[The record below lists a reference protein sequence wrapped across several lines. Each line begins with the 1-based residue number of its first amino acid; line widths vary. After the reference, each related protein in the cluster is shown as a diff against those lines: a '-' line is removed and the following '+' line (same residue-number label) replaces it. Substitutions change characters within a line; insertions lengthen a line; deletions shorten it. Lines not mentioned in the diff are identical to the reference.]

1 LPFLA
6 IGGEGVGVYL
16 RTSSRQNKDGTT
28 VRYVSIAHN
37 ERSPGGPSV
46 AKVLLPLGREDRLD
60 VAGLRRLVGSINRYL
75 GDDVGSDAG
84 VQVGAEPGA
93 GAGGGLRITASRPAG
108 GAWLLDGLWRQLGI
122 GTALRE
128 VLGGRRFTTDVER
141 VTFALVANRA
151 LNPASK
157 LAAAEWITHDV
168 AIPGLA
174 AVSDDQA
181 YRAMDLLVE
190 ADTDA
195 KIQEAVFFAVANLLN
210 LEVDLLFFDTT
221 STYFERET
229 EDTGTGDTAAPDGVP
244 PAGAGAGTGTGEAAG
259 FRRYGHSKDSRP
271 DLPQIIIGLA
281 VTREGIPVRVWCW
294 PGNTSDQAVLPQV
307 KDDLRAWR
315 LGRVVT
321 VVDRGFSSAANLD
334 YLRRAGG
341 HFIAGER
348 MRAGTP
354 HVEEVLAR
362 QGRYREV
369 RDNLRVKEVRLESA
383 PDLRWVLCH
392 NPDEATRAAAQREAA
407 LARIREE
414 LARISAA
421 RARLAGAK
429 PTTKAAIRR
438 RDAELASHSRAEC
451 ALRDHRAL
459 GRWLRQGPSGRLVV
473 DTAKVRA
480 ETRVDGK
487 YLLVT
492 SDPDLSAEDVALGY
506 KNLLEAER
514 GFRDLK
520 STLELRP
527 VYHRLKPRIR
537 AHVLLCWLALLLI
550 RVAER
555 RTGQT
560 WPALAHELG
569 RLHAVTLTGPTG
581 TVTQTTELTTAQQS
595 ILRACGLT
603 PPPRITALHP
613 A

>member
-1 LPFLA
+1 LLFLA
-6 IGGEGVGVYL
+6 IGGHGVGVYL

-37 ERSPGGPSV
+37 ERRPGGPSV

-84 VQVGAEPGA
+84 VQVGAEPG
-93 GAGGGLRITASRPAG
+93 GGLTITDSRPVG
-108 GAWLLDGLWRQLGI
+108 GAWLLDGLWQQLGI

-128 VLGGRRFTTDVER
+128 VLGDRRFGTDVER

-151 LNPASK
+151 LASASK

-174 AVSDDQA
+174 EATDDQA

-195 KIQEAVFFAVANLLN
+195 TIQEAVFFAVANLLN

-221 STYFERET
+221 STYFERDT
-229 EDTGTGDTAAPDGVP
+229 EDTAPAADAEGA
-244 PAGAGAGTGTGEAAG
+244 AGAGGGAG

-362 QGRYREV
+362 QGRYRAV

-383 PDLRWVLCH
+383 PDLRWVLCA
-392 NPDEATRAAAQREAA
+392 NPGEAARAAAQREAA
-407 LARIREE
+407 LDRIRTE
-414 LARISAA
+414 LARITTA
-421 RARLAGAK
+421 RARPAGAK
-429 PTTKAAIRR
+429 PATAAAIRR
-438 RDAELASHSRAEC
+438 RDAELASHTRAEC
-451 ALRDHRAL
+451 ALRDHPAL
-459 GRWLRQGPSGRLVV
+459 GRWLRQTPSGRLVI

-480 ETRVDGK
+480 EARLDGK

-527 VYHRLKPRIR
+527 VYHRLEPRIR
-537 AHVLLCWLALLLI
+537 AHVLLCWLALLLV

-555 RTGQT
+555 RTEQT
-560 WPALAHELG
+560 WPALARELG

-581 TVTQTTELTTAQQS
+581 TVTQTTELTTAQQG